1 MAVTYAKSDQWRVI
15 VRFSL
20 DYDRASAVRNAL
32 APVLTKCGIARTKTG
47 TWQSKVPHCAPGEAA
62 KQLAKILK
70 ILSDPQGQVGGASA
84 HAKLD
89 HIWFYIE
96 RTR

>member
-1 MAVTYAKSDQWRVI
+1 MAVKYAKPDQWRVI
-15 VRFSL
+15 IRFSL

-32 APVLTKCGIARTKTG
+32 APHLKNCGISRTKTG
-47 TWQSKVPHCAPGEAA
+47 TWQSKVPHCDPGEAA
-62 KQLAKILK
+62 KQLAKVLK
-70 ILSDPQGQVGGASA
+70 ILSNPQGHVGGASV